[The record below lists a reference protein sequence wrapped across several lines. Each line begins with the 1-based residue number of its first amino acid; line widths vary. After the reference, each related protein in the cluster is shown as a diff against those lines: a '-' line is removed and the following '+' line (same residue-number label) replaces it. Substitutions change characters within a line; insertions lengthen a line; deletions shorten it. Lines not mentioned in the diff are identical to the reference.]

1 MLKMVL
7 RNILS
12 FIHIHRWKRTMV
24 LRNILSFIH
33 IHRWKRIE
41 VTVASLGGYYDVG
54 TIYRFKCSKCG
65 KIKQKTV
72 MY

>member
-1 MLKMVL
+1 MLK
-7 RNILS
+7 
-12 FIHIHRWKRTMV
+12 MV